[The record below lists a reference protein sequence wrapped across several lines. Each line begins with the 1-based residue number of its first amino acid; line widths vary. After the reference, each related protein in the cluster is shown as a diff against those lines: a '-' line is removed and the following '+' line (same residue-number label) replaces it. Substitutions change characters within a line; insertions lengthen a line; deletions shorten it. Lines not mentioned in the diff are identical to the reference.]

1 MSATDELRRML
12 DERGIEWWSDDGHE
26 PDHTEW
32 VTDSVVFT
40 SLRLFEDDRL
50 AIKTI
55 RAMTPEQVMEE
66 TVGRDTCHMRLTEL
80 RSGSAYQDI
89 YECSECGEQV
99 VRHTVMGEST
109 PPKYCPEC
117 GRIVVE

>member
-1 MSATDELRRML
+1 MSATERLRGLL
-12 DERGIEWWSDDGHE
+12 DEHNIEWWSNDGHE

-32 VTDSVVFT
+32 VTDSAVFA
-40 SLRLFEDDRL
+40 SRMSINGRL

-55 RAMTPEQVMEE
+55 RVMTPEQAIEE
-66 TVGRDTCHMRLTEL
+66 TMGRDTCHMMLTEL

-99 VRHTVMGEST
+99 VRHTIMGESK